1 MFPKALTSIQRALM
15 SLSGFF
21 ILIVAILSVRLAA
34 QQLICS
40 QLSIENDQERPRRA
54 HIIKESLRTE
64 SFTQHDFLFFTSAA
78 NYLFPVSGEMF
89 QDFSRESFSV
99 RFVFFNF
106 G

>member
-1 MFPKALTSIQRALM
+1 M
-15 SLSGFF
+15 
-21 ILIVAILSVRLAA
+21 RLAA

-40 QLSIENDQERPRRA
+40 RPSIEKDQERPRWA

-89 QDFSRESFSV
+89 QESLENRFRFDLYFLISV
-99 RFVFFNF
+99 EKVSTRLGLLRSQGLLKRKIKEKVFD
-106 G
+106 